1 MSLAEKYK
9 PISFQDV
16 YSQEFTKSILQN
28 MLTSNNTSHIIILR
42 GDSGSGRSSIANIYV
57 KQLGLEYCLLN
68 SNIMEDLKKAINNI
82 KVFIIK
88 NVSSLSKEEWKEL
101 DVYITNYNLIAIF
114 IALPSDNIPS
124 FISNNAMEF
133 ILEPNNLKEVES
145 KLIEVC
151 NKEGFNN
158 CRETCEY
165 LASISNGSI
174 GKALNYLEQVAQY
187 NTTLDLQITENI
199 LKLPTTAFLLDL
211 TNDLIDNNI
220 KDLLNKIT
228 SLRGCMLS
236 NFIDIYVGF
245 LLKLIK
251 YCVFKDFSITQIP
264 VELKNK
270 VDFTVNIENNI
281 NYFNWLLNNALRWKS
296 ETYNGIEL
304 EALFLSLF
312 NGGVVN

>member
-9 PISFQDV
+9 SLYFQDV
-16 YSQEFTKSILQN
+16 YGQEFTKSILQN
-28 MLTSNNTSHIIILR
+28 MITSNNTSHTIILR

-57 KQLGLEYCLLN
+57 KQLGLEYCLLT
-68 SNIMEDLKKAINNI
+68 SNIMEELKKSINNI

-101 DVYITNYNLIAIF
+101 DVYITNYNLNVIF
-114 IALPSDNIPS
+114 IALLSDNIPS

-133 ILEPNNLKEVES
+133 ILEPNAQTEVEN
-145 KLIEVC
+145 KLLEVC
-151 NKEGFNN
+151 NKENFENYK
-158 CRETCEY
+158 ETCMY

-174 GKALNYLEQVAQY
+174 GKALNQLEQVAQY
-187 NTTLDLQITENI
+187 NIILNLQTTIDI
-199 LKLPTTAFLLDL
+199 LKLPTIAFLLDL

-220 KDLLNKIT
+220 KDLLNKIA
-228 SLRGCMLS
+228 SLRGCMIS
-236 NFIDIYVGF
+236 NFIDIYINF

-251 YCVFKDFSITQIP
+251 YCVFKDFSITQFPI
-264 VELKNK
+264 ELKNK
-270 VDFTVNIENNI
+270 VDFTVSIEDNV

-296 ETYNGIEL
+296 EYYNGIEL

-312 NGGVVN
+312 NGGIVR

>member
-16 YSQEFTKSILQN
+16 YGQEFTKSILQN
-28 MLTSNNTSHIIILR
+28 MLASNNTSHIIILR

-57 KQLGLEYCLLN
+57 KQLGLEYCLLT
-68 SNIMEDLKKAINNI
+68 SNIMEELKKSINNI

-145 KLIEVC
+145 KLVEVC

-165 LASISNGSI
+165 LAFISNGSI

-187 NTTLDLQITENI
+187 NTTLDLQITTNI
-199 LKLPTTAFLLDL
+199 LKLPTIAFLLDL

-220 KDLLNKIT
+220 KDLLNKTT
-228 SLRGCMLS
+228 SLRSCMIS
-236 NFIDIYVGF
+236 NFMDIYIGF

-251 YCVFKDFSITQIP
+251 YCVFIYI
-264 VELKNK
+264 
-270 VDFTVNIENNI
+270 
-281 NYFNWLLNNALRWKS
+281 
-296 ETYNGIEL
+296 
-304 EALFLSLF
+304 SLAF
-312 NGGVVN
+312 